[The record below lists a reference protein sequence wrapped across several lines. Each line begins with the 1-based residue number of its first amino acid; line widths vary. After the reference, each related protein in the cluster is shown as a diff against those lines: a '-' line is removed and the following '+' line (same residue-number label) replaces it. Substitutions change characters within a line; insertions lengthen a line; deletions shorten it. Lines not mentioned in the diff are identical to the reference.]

1 MRNPAVV
8 LAEQHE
14 SQHARLGALKIF
26 STGDPWVG
34 PAQGIDSTIS
44 QKRSPFHENEGLFQS
59 FQSFQPGLSAFKAFN
74 RYAQFK
80 SFKTSEDQ
88 I

>member
-1 MRNPAVV
+1 MRLLPLFWITFNVAILYQTDDHPD
-8 LAEQHE
+8 
-14 SQHARLGALKIF
+14 
-26 STGDPWVG
+26 DPWVG

-44 QKRSPFHENEGLFQS
+44 QKRSPFQTFH
-59 FQSFQPGLSAFKAFN
+59 PGLSAFKAFN

>member
-1 MRNPAVV
+1 MQFDPQIDTERDRLNEIVKMKNAWRGIKV
-8 LAEQHE
+8 L
-14 SQHARLGALKIF
+14 RIN
-26 STGDPWVG
+26 W
-34 PAQGIDSTIS
+34 
-44 QKRSPFHENEGLFQS
+44 
-59 FQSFQPGLSAFKAFN
+59 FQPFQTFHSGLSAFKAFN